1 MTRQAAGAVDVAGIE
16 PKQMSTG
23 LARKSAMLSGKVMS
37 TKNTDSAPTWRA
49 NYQMVRS
56 GQPTGVLIPVVYLF
70 GGEESKAK
78 NSKVAHE
85 YAEHGEHSEFILVRA
100 SGE

>member
-1 MTRQAAGAVDVAGIE
+1 
-16 PKQMSTG
+16 
-23 LARKSAMLSGKVMS
+23 
-37 TKNTDSAPTWRA
+37 
-49 NYQMVRS
+49 MVRS
-56 GQPTGVLIPVVYLF
+56 EQRTGVSIPVVYLF

-85 YAEHGEHSEFILVRA
+85 YTEHKEHSEFILIRA

>member
-1 MTRQAAGAVDVAGIE
+1 
-16 PKQMSTG
+16 
-23 LARKSAMLSGKVMS
+23 
-37 TKNTDSAPTWRA
+37 
-49 NYQMVRS
+49 MVRP

-70 GGEESKAK
+70 IREESKAK

-85 YAEHGEHSEFILVRA
+85 YMERREHGGFILVRA

>member
-1 MTRQAAGAVDVAGIE
+1 
-16 PKQMSTG
+16 
-23 LARKSAMLSGKVMS
+23 
-37 TKNTDSAPTWRA
+37 
-49 NYQMVRS
+49 MVRS
-56 GQPTGVLIPVVYLF
+56 EQPTRVLIPVLYLF

-85 YAEHGEHSEFILVRA
+85 YAEHREHGEFIMVQA

>member
-1 MTRQAAGAVDVAGIE
+1 
-16 PKQMSTG
+16 
-23 LARKSAMLSGKVMS
+23 
-37 TKNTDSAPTWRA
+37 
-49 NYQMVRS
+49 MVRS

-85 YAEHGEHSEFILVRA
+85 YAEHIEHGEFILVRA
-100 SGE
+100 TGE